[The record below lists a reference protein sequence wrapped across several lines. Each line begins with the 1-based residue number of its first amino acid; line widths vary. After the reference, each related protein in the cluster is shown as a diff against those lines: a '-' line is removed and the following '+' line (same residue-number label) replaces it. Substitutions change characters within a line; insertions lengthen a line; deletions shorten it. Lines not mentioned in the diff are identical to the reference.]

1 MTTNNNLPM
10 THKKVNGN
18 VSLYICLAAM
28 GLFCIPA
35 GQRAHAAD
43 AESISASSA
52 YQQQR
57 ITVHGKVLDASGQ
70 PVPGASVIE
79 AGTTNGVNT
88 GIDGAFSITVRS
100 GASLEVSCIGYETVK
115 VSASANMSVT
125 LREDSEFLDEVVVV
139 GFGTQKKVNMTGSVS
154 AVDVDKAFGSKPIT
168 DVSKGLQG
176 VVPGLSISY
185 STNDLNASPTMKIR
199 GTGSINGDNSPLIL
213 LDGVEVPDLSFVNP
227 DNIKSIS
234 VLKEAASSSI
244 YGSRAA
250 WGVVLITSKDGSAVK
265 DRVSITYSNNFSWNQ
280 PIGLPKYITD
290 KEGIL
295 AQLEEG
301 IIAQKNVDGNRIE
314 AFGMFYDTI
323 GAGISR
329 WFDNYSGNLSNPVYK
344 YGEDYEFIDGTPYYY
359 RVSDPNKEIFKTS
372 FSQTHNLT
380 INGNAGKTNYNISLG
395 YNKNDGTLKAAKK
408 NDVKRYNVNISTNT
422 QVKKWLNI
430 GTKVMYVEKE
440 FEYPYG
446 YEASNGAMGL
456 LYYSMRFPT
465 FFPFGISDGSKLA
478 DGTYANAKAATG
490 EGLYFRHGNAYVAN
504 ESICSSKDQYLTL
517 GGNIKI
523 NIAPGLSFYGDYTR
537 GRYNY
542 ENRTMRQPY
551 YVANWSFPS
560 RAAVT
565 TQNFVERTFV
575 SKIMNTYNAY
585 FDYVIDIH
593 KQHNFAVKVGA
604 NAEDL
609 RYDNQS
615 VKVTGVQNPDMPTLN
630 LTDGKN
636 EGIVNESLRH
646 RATAGFFG
654 RINYNYKEKYL
665 LEVNGRYD
673 GSSSF
678 RAGKQWA
685 FFSSA
690 SAGYRIS
697 EENFWQ
703 NIKPYVPTLK
713 IRASYGSVGNQAL
726 SSWYPYISTM
736 STKDVSWV
744 GTDMNKVSTT
754 STPAAINADM
764 TWEKIRTLDL
774 GFDAGFFNN
783 ELNVSFD
790 WYQRRNIG
798 MLVAGNE
805 IIRYAGIETA
815 PLENGGNLK
824 TNGWELQIDYNHS
837 FNKDLAVYGTFT
849 LSDAKSEITK
859 WNNTTGALNGWYK
872 GKQIGEIW
880 GFTTDRYFNSS
891 DLDADGNLK
900 SSIPDQSYLQNGSFR
915 FGAGDIKYK
924 DLDDNGKIDTGNG
937 TIDNHG
943 DLKRIGNQLPRY
955 EYSLRLGAMFKGID
969 FEILFQGV
977 GKRDMWTTSSL
988 FIPHAAGAQM
998 NIFENQLD
1006 YWTEDNQNA
1015 KFPRPYVNGT
1025 FGSLSGLPGNSGIN
1039 NFAPQ
1044 TKYLNNLAYLRIKN
1058 LTVGYTI
1065 PQKLT
1070 RKLYVEKLRFYFSAQ
1085 NLFTF
1090 DHIDGVMDPECTGGW
1105 SSTFTNGIDMTYA
1118 GRAMPFNRQWTCGLQ
1133 ITF

>member
-1 MTTNNNLPM
+1 MI
-10 THKKVNGN
+10 HEKKNGN
-18 VSLYICLAAM
+18 VKLYICLAAALCAYLPTGVNM
-28 GLFCIPA
+28 YA
-35 GQRAHAAD
+35 ARA
-43 AESISASSA
+43 EKPSASNV
-52 YQQQR
+52 YQWTR
-57 ITVHGKVLDASGQ
+57 ILVSGRILDSSGQ

-79 AGTTNGVNT
+79 KGTTNGVNT
-88 GIDGAFSITVRS
+88 DIDGKFTISVKS
-100 GASLEVSCIGYETVK
+100 GASLEVSCIGYETISVA
-115 VSASANMSVT
+115 ASENMSVT
-125 LREDSEFLDEVVVV
+125 LKEDTQFLDEVVVV
-139 GFGTQKKVNMTGSVS
+139 GFGTQKKVNMTGSVA

-176 VVPGLSISY
+176 VVPGLSITYNS
-185 STNDLNASPTMKIR
+185 NDLNASPTMKIR
-199 GTGSINGDNSPLIL
+199 GTGSINGDNTPLIL

-234 VLKEAASSSI
+234 VLKDAASASI

-265 DRVSITYSNNFSWNQ
+265 DKVSITYSNNFSWNQ

-290 KEGIL
+290 KEGVL

-301 IIAQKNVDGNRIE
+301 MLAQKNVDGSRIE
-314 AFGMFYDTI
+314 AFGMYYDTI
-323 GAGISR
+323 GKGITT
-329 WFDNYSGNLSNPVYK
+329 WFDKYSGNLSNPVYK
-344 YGEDYEFIDGTPYYY
+344 YGEDYEFIEGTPYYY

-372 FSQTHNLT
+372 FSQTHNLSV
-380 INGNAGKTNYNISLG
+380 NGNTGKTNYNIGLG
-395 YNKNDGTLKAAKK
+395 YTMNDGTLKAAKK
-408 NDVKRYNVNISTNT
+408 NDVKRYNLNLSTNT
-422 QVKKWLNI
+422 QVKNWLNI

-440 FEYPYG
+440 YEYPYG
-446 YEASNGAMGL
+446 YSQSKGATGL
-456 LYYSMRFPT
+456 LYYVMRFPT

-478 DGTYANAKAATG
+478 DGTYASDSAATG

-517 GGNIKI
+517 GGNVRI
-523 NIAPGLSFYGDYTR
+523 NLAPGLSFYGDYTR

-542 ENRTMRQPY
+542 ENRSMRQPY
-551 YVANWSFPS
+551 YVANWSFPKK
-560 RAAVT
+560 AAVT
-565 TQNFVERTFV
+565 TNDFLERTYV
-575 SKIMNTYNAY
+575 SKITNTYNAY
-585 FDYVIDIH
+585 FDYLFDIQ
-593 KQHNFAVKVGA
+593 KQHNFAIKVGA

-615 VKVTGVQNPDMPTLN
+615 VKVNGVQDVEHPTLN

-636 EGIVNESLRH
+636 EGIVDESLRH

-665 LEVNGRYD
+665 LELNGRYD

-678 RAGKQWA
+678 RTGKQWA

-697 EENFWQ
+697 EEKFWT

-713 IRASYGSVGNQAL
+713 VRASYGSVGNQAL
-726 SSWYPYISTM
+726 ESWYPYISTM
-736 STKDVSWV
+736 ATETVSWI
-744 GTDMNKVSTT
+744 GTDMNQVSTT
-754 STPAAINADM
+754 TTPSAVNPDM
-764 TWEKIRTLDL
+764 TWEKIRTLDI

-783 ELNVSFD
+783 ELNVTFD
-790 WYQRRNIG
+790 WYQRRNVG

-805 IIRYAGIETA
+805 IVRYAGIAVA
-815 PLENGGNLK
+815 PLENGGDMK

-837 FNKDLAVYGTFT
+837 FNKDFAIYGTFT

-859 WNNTTGALNGWYK
+859 WNNTTGALNSWYK
-872 GKQIGEIW
+872 GKKLGEIW
-880 GFTTDRYFNSS
+880 GFETDRYFNSS
-891 DLDADGNLK
+891 DVNPDGTLK
-900 SSIPDQSYLQNGSFR
+900 TGTPDQSYLQNGSFR

-924 DLDDNGKIDTGNG
+924 DLNKDGKIDTGKG
-937 TIDNHG
+937 TIDDHG

-955 EYSLRLGAMFKGID
+955 EYSLRVGAMLKGFD
-969 FEILFQGV
+969 VEVLLQGV
-977 GKRDMWTTSSL
+977 GKRDMWSTSSL

-1006 YWTEDNQNA
+1006 YWTESNQNA
-1015 KFPRPYVNGT
+1015 RFPRPYINGA
-1025 FGSLSGLPGNSGIN
+1025 FGSLSGLPGNSGCN

-1044 TKYLNNLAYLRIKN
+1044 TKYLNNLAYLRVKN
-1058 LTVGYTI
+1058 FTVGYTL
-1065 PQKLT
+1065 PQNLT
-1070 RKLYVEKLRFYFSAQ
+1070 RKIFVEKLRFYFSAQ

-1090 DHIDGVMDPECTGGW
+1090 DHIDGVMDPECTGG
-1105 SSTFTNGIDMTYA
+1105 SSKSYTNGMDMTMA
-1118 GRAMPFNRQWTCGLQ
+1118 GRAMPFNRQWSCGLQ

>member
-1 MTTNNNLPM
+1 MI
-10 THKKVNGN
+10 HEKKNGN
-18 VSLYICLAAM
+18 VKLYICLAAALCAYLPTGVSM
-28 GLFCIPA
+28 YA
-35 GQRAHAAD
+35 ARA
-43 AESISASSA
+43 EKPSASNV
-52 YQQQR
+52 YQQTR
-57 ITVHGKVLDASGQ
+57 ILVSGRILDSSGQ

-79 AGTTNGVNT
+79 KGTTNGVNT
-88 GIDGAFSITVRS
+88 DIDGKFTISVKS
-100 GASLEVSCIGYETVK
+100 GSSLEVSCIGYETVS
-115 VSASANMSVT
+115 VAASENMSVT
-125 LREDSEFLDEVVVV
+125 LKEDTQFLDEVVVV
-139 GFGTQKKVNMTGSVS
+139 GFGTQKKVNMTGSVA

-176 VVPGLSISY
+176 VVPGLSITYNS
-185 STNDLNASPTMKIR
+185 NDLNASPTMKIR
-199 GTGSINGDNSPLIL
+199 GTGSINGDNTPLIL

-234 VLKEAASSSI
+234 VLKDAASASI

-265 DRVSITYSNNFSWNQ
+265 DKVSITYSNNFSWNQ

-290 KEGIL
+290 KEGVL

-301 IIAQKNVDGNRIE
+301 MLAQKNVDGSRIE
-314 AFGMFYDTI
+314 AFGMYYDTI
-323 GAGISR
+323 GKGITT
-329 WFDNYSGNLSNPVYK
+329 WFDKYSGNLSNPVYK
-344 YGEDYEFIDGTPYYY
+344 YGEDYEFIEGTPYYY

-372 FSQTHNLT
+372 FSQTHNLSV
-380 INGNAGKTNYNISLG
+380 NGNTGKTNYNIGLG
-395 YNKNDGTLKAAKK
+395 YTMNDGTLKAAKK
-408 NDVKRYNVNISTNT
+408 NDVKRYNLNLSTNT
-422 QVKKWLNI
+422 QVKNWLNI

-440 FEYPYG
+440 YEYPYG
-446 YEASNGAMGL
+446 YSQSKGATGL
-456 LYYSMRFPT
+456 LYYVMRFPT

-478 DGTYANAKAATG
+478 DGTYASDSAATG

-517 GGNIKI
+517 GGNVRI
-523 NIAPGLSFYGDYTR
+523 NLAPGLSFYGDYTR

-542 ENRTMRQPY
+542 ENRSMRQPY
-551 YVANWSFPS
+551 YVANWSFPKK
-560 RAAVT
+560 AAVT
-565 TQNFVERTFV
+565 TNDFLERTYV
-575 SKIMNTYNAY
+575 SKITNTYNAY
-585 FDYVIDIH
+585 FDYLFDIQ
-593 KQHNFAVKVGA
+593 KQHNFAIKVGA

-615 VKVTGVQNPDMPTLN
+615 VKVNGVQDVEHPTLN

-636 EGIVNESLRH
+636 EGIVDESLRH

-665 LEVNGRYD
+665 LELNGRYD

-678 RAGKQWA
+678 RTGKQWA

-697 EENFWQ
+697 EEKFWT

-713 IRASYGSVGNQAL
+713 VRASYGSVGNQAL
-726 SSWYPYISTM
+726 ESWYPYISTM
-736 STKDVSWV
+736 ATETVSWI
-744 GTDMNKVSTT
+744 GTDMNQVSTT
-754 STPAAINADM
+754 TTPSAVNPDM
-764 TWEKIRTLDL
+764 TWEKIRTLDI

-783 ELNVSFD
+783 ELNVTFD
-790 WYQRRNIG
+790 WYQRRNVG

-805 IIRYAGIETA
+805 IVRYAGIAVA
-815 PLENGGNLK
+815 PLENGGDMK
-824 TNGWELQIDYNHS
+824 TNGWELQIDYNHA
-837 FNKDLAVYGTFT
+837 FNKDFAIYGTFT

-859 WNNTTGALNGWYK
+859 WNNTTGALNSWYK
-872 GKQIGEIW
+872 GKKLGEIW
-880 GFTTDRYFNSS
+880 GFETDRYFNSS
-891 DLDADGNLK
+891 DVNPDGTLK
-900 SSIPDQSYLQNGSFR
+900 TGTPDQSYLQNGSFR

-924 DLDDNGKIDTGNG
+924 DLNKDGKIDTGKG
-937 TIDNHG
+937 TIDDHG

-955 EYSLRLGAMFKGID
+955 EYSLRVGAMLKGFD
-969 FEILFQGV
+969 VEVLLQGV
-977 GKRDMWTTSSL
+977 GKRDMWSTSSL

-1006 YWTEDNQNA
+1006 YWTESNQNA
-1015 KFPRPYVNGT
+1015 RFPRPYINGA
-1025 FGSLSGLPGNSGIN
+1025 FGSLSGLPGNSGCN

-1058 LTVGYTI
+1058 FTVGYTL
-1065 PQKLT
+1065 PQNLT
-1070 RKLYVEKLRFYFSAQ
+1070 RKIFVEKLRFYFSAQ

-1090 DHIDGVMDPECTGGW
+1090 DHIDGVMDPECTGG
-1105 SSTFTNGIDMTYA
+1105 SSKSYTNGMDMTMA
-1118 GRAMPFNRQWTCGLQ
+1118 GRAMPFNRQWSCGLQ

>member
-1 MTTNNNLPM
+1 MI
-10 THKKVNGN
+10 HEKKNGN
-18 VSLYICLAAM
+18 VKLYICLAAALCAYLPTGVSM
-28 GLFCIPA
+28 YA
-35 GQRAHAAD
+35 ARA
-43 AESISASSA
+43 EKPSASNV
-52 YQQQR
+52 YQQTR
-57 ITVHGKVLDASGQ
+57 ILVSGRILDSSGQ

-79 AGTTNGVNT
+79 KGTTNGVNT
-88 GIDGAFSITVRS
+88 DIDGKFSISVKS
-100 GASLEVSCIGYETVK
+100 GASLEVSCIGYETVS
-115 VSASANMSVT
+115 VAASENMSVT
-125 LREDSEFLDEVVVV
+125 LKEDTQFLDEVVVV
-139 GFGTQKKVNMTGSVS
+139 GFGTQKKVNMTGSVA

-176 VVPGLSISY
+176 VVPGLSITY
-185 STNDLNASPTMKIR
+185 NNNDLNASPTMKIR
-199 GTGSINGDNSPLIL
+199 GTGSINGDNTPLIL

-234 VLKEAASSSI
+234 VLKDAASASI

-265 DRVSITYSNNFSWNQ
+265 DKVSITYSNNFSWNQ

-290 KEGIL
+290 KEGVL

-301 IIAQKNVDGNRIE
+301 MLAQKNVDGSRIE
-314 AFGMFYDTI
+314 AFGMYYDTI
-323 GAGISR
+323 GKGITT
-329 WFDNYSGNLSNPVYK
+329 WFDKYSGNLSNPVYK
-344 YGEDYEFIDGTPYYY
+344 YGEDYEFIEGTPYYY

-372 FSQTHNLT
+372 FSQTHNLSV
-380 INGNAGKTNYNISLG
+380 NGNTGKTNYNIGLG
-395 YNKNDGTLKAAKK
+395 YTMNDGTLKAAKK
-408 NDVKRYNVNISTNT
+408 NDVKRYNLNLSTNT
-422 QVKKWLNI
+422 QVKNWLNI

-440 FEYPYG
+440 YEYPYG
-446 YEASNGAMGL
+446 YSQSKGATGL
-456 LYYSMRFPT
+456 LYYVMRFPT

-478 DGTYANAKAATG
+478 DGTYASDSAATG

-517 GGNIKI
+517 GGNVRI
-523 NIAPGLSFYGDYTR
+523 NLAPGLSFYGDYTR

-542 ENRTMRQPY
+542 ENRSMRQPY
-551 YVANWSFPS
+551 YVANWSFPKK
-560 RAAVT
+560 AAVT
-565 TQNFVERTFV
+565 TNDFLERTYV
-575 SKIMNTYNAY
+575 SKITNTYNAY
-585 FDYVIDIH
+585 FDYLFDIQ
-593 KQHNFAVKVGA
+593 KQHNFAIKVGA

-615 VKVTGVQNPDMPTLN
+615 VKVNGVQDVEHPTLN

-636 EGIVNESLRH
+636 EGIVDESLRH

-665 LEVNGRYD
+665 LELNGRYD

-678 RAGKQWA
+678 RTGKQWA

-697 EENFWQ
+697 EEKFWT

-713 IRASYGSVGNQAL
+713 VRASYGSVGNQAL
-726 SSWYPYISTM
+726 ESWYPYISTM
-736 STKDVSWV
+736 ATETVSWI
-744 GTDMNKVSTT
+744 GTDMNQVSTT
-754 STPAAINADM
+754 TTPSAVNPDM
-764 TWEKIRTLDL
+764 TWEKIRTLDI

-783 ELNVSFD
+783 ELNVTFD
-790 WYQRRNIG
+790 WYQRRNVG

-805 IIRYAGIETA
+805 IVRYAGIAVA
-815 PLENGGNLK
+815 PLENGGDMK

-837 FNKDLAVYGTFT
+837 FNKDFAIYGTFT

-859 WNNTTGALNGWYK
+859 WNNTTGALNSWYK
-872 GKQIGEIW
+872 GKKLGEIW
-880 GFTTDRYFNSS
+880 GFETDRYFNSS
-891 DLDADGNLK
+891 DVNPDGTLK
-900 SSIPDQSYLQNGSFR
+900 TGTPDQSYLQNGSFR

-924 DLDDNGKIDTGNG
+924 DLNKDGMIDTGKG
-937 TIDNHG
+937 TIDDHG

-955 EYSLRLGAMFKGID
+955 EYSLRVGAMLKGFD
-969 FEILFQGV
+969 VEVLLQGV
-977 GKRDMWTTSSL
+977 GKRDMWSTSSL

-1006 YWTEDNQNA
+1006 YWTESNQNA
-1015 KFPRPYVNGT
+1015 RFPRPYINGA
-1025 FGSLSGLPGNSGIN
+1025 FGSLSGLPGNSGCN

-1044 TKYLNNLAYLRIKN
+1044 TKYLNNLAYLRVKN
-1058 LTVGYTI
+1058 FTVGYTL
-1065 PQKLT
+1065 PQNLT
-1070 RKLYVEKLRFYFSAQ
+1070 RKIFVEKLRFYFSAQ

-1090 DHIDGVMDPECTGGW
+1090 DHIDGVMDPECTGG
-1105 SSTFTNGIDMTYA
+1105 SSKSYTNGMDMTMA
-1118 GRAMPFNRQWTCGLQ
+1118 GRAMPFNRQWSCGLQ

>member
-1 MTTNNNLPM
+1 MI
-10 THKKVNGN
+10 HEKKNGN
-18 VSLYICLAAM
+18 VKLYICLAAALCAYLPTGVNM
-28 GLFCIPA
+28 YA
-35 GQRAHAAD
+35 ARA
-43 AESISASSA
+43 EKPSASNV
-52 YQQQR
+52 YQQTR
-57 ITVHGKVLDASGQ
+57 ILVSGRILDSSGQ

-79 AGTTNGVNT
+79 KGTTNGVNT
-88 GIDGAFSITVRS
+88 DIDGKFTISVKS
-100 GASLEVSCIGYETVK
+100 GASLEVSCIGYETVS
-115 VSASANMSVT
+115 VAASENMSVT
-125 LREDSEFLDEVVVV
+125 LKEDTQFLDEVVVV
-139 GFGTQKKVNMTGSVS
+139 GFGTQKKVNMTGSVA

-176 VVPGLSISY
+176 VVPGLSITYNS
-185 STNDLNASPTMKIR
+185 NDLNASPTMKIR
-199 GTGSINGDNSPLIL
+199 GTGSINGDNTPLIL

-234 VLKEAASSSI
+234 VLKDAASASI

-265 DRVSITYSNNFSWNQ
+265 DKVSITYSNNFSWNQ

-290 KEGIL
+290 KEGVL

-301 IIAQKNVDGNRIE
+301 MLAQKNVDGSRIE
-314 AFGMFYDTI
+314 AFGMYYDTI
-323 GAGISR
+323 GKGITT
-329 WFDNYSGNLSNPVYK
+329 WFDKYSGNLSNPVYK
-344 YGEDYEFIDGTPYYY
+344 YGEDYEFIEGTPYYY

-372 FSQTHNLT
+372 FSQTHNLSV
-380 INGNAGKTNYNISLG
+380 NGNTGKTNYNIGLG
-395 YNKNDGTLKAAKK
+395 YTMNDGTLKAAKK
-408 NDVKRYNVNISTNT
+408 NDVKRYNLNLSTNT
-422 QVKKWLNI
+422 QVKNWLNI

-440 FEYPYG
+440 YEYPYG
-446 YEASNGAMGL
+446 YSQSKGATGL
-456 LYYSMRFPT
+456 LYYVMRFPT

-478 DGTYANAKAATG
+478 DGTYASDSAATG

-517 GGNIKI
+517 GGNVRI
-523 NIAPGLSFYGDYTR
+523 NLAPGLSFYGDYTR

-542 ENRTMRQPY
+542 ENRSMRQPY
-551 YVANWSFPS
+551 YVANWSFPKK
-560 RAAVT
+560 AAVIT
-565 TQNFVERTFV
+565 NDFLERTYV
-575 SKIMNTYNAY
+575 SKITNTYNAY
-585 FDYVIDIH
+585 FDYLFDIQ
-593 KQHNFAVKVGA
+593 KQHNFAIKVGA

-615 VKVTGVQNPDMPTLN
+615 VKVNGVQDVEHPTLN

-636 EGIVNESLRH
+636 EGIVDESLRH

-665 LEVNGRYD
+665 LELNGRYD

-678 RAGKQWA
+678 RTGKQWA

-697 EENFWQ
+697 EEKFWT

-713 IRASYGSVGNQAL
+713 VRASYGSVGNQAL
-726 SSWYPYISTM
+726 ESWYPYISTM
-736 STKDVSWV
+736 ATETVSWI
-744 GTDMNKVSTT
+744 GTDMNQVSTT
-754 STPAAINADM
+754 TTPSAVNPDM
-764 TWEKIRTLDL
+764 TWEKIRTLDI

-783 ELNVSFD
+783 ELNVTFD
-790 WYQRRNIG
+790 WYQRRNVG

-805 IIRYAGIETA
+805 IVRYAGIAVA
-815 PLENGGNLK
+815 PLENGGDMK
-824 TNGWELQIDYNHS
+824 TNGWELQIDYNHA
-837 FNKDLAVYGTFT
+837 FNKDFAIYGTFT

-859 WNNTTGALNGWYK
+859 WNNTTGALNSWYK
-872 GKQIGEIW
+872 GKKLGEIW
-880 GFTTDRYFNSS
+880 GFETDRYFNSS
-891 DLDADGNLK
+891 DVNPDGTLK
-900 SSIPDQSYLQNGSFR
+900 TGTPDQSYLQNGSFR

-924 DLDDNGKIDTGNG
+924 DLNKDGKIDTGKG
-937 TIDNHG
+937 TIDDHG

-955 EYSLRLGAMFKGID
+955 EYSLRVGAMLKGFD
-969 FEILFQGV
+969 VEVLLQGV
-977 GKRDMWTTSSL
+977 GKRDMWSTSSL

-1006 YWTEDNQNA
+1006 YWTESNQNA
-1015 KFPRPYVNGT
+1015 RFPRPYINGA
-1025 FGSLSGLPGNSGIN
+1025 FGSLSGLPGNSGCN

-1058 LTVGYTI
+1058 FTVGYTL
-1065 PQKLT
+1065 PQNLT
-1070 RKLYVEKLRFYFSAQ
+1070 RKIFVEKLRFYFSAQ

-1090 DHIDGVMDPECTGGW
+1090 DHIDGVMDPECTGG
-1105 SSTFTNGIDMTYA
+1105 SSKSYTNGMDMTMA
-1118 GRAMPFNRQWTCGLQ
+1118 GRAMPFNRQWSCGLQ

>member
-1 MTTNNNLPM
+1 MI
-10 THKKVNGN
+10 HEKKNGN
-18 VSLYICLAAM
+18 VKLYICLAAALCAYLPTGVNM
-28 GLFCIPA
+28 YA
-35 GQRAHAAD
+35 ARA
-43 AESISASSA
+43 EKPSASNV
-52 YQQQR
+52 YQQTR
-57 ITVHGKVLDASGQ
+57 ILVSGRILDSSGQ

-79 AGTTNGVNT
+79 KGTTNGVNT
-88 GIDGAFSITVRS
+88 DIDGKFTISVKS
-100 GASLEVSCIGYETVK
+100 GASLEVSCIGYETVS
-115 VSASANMSVT
+115 VAASENLSVT
-125 LREDSEFLDEVVVV
+125 LREDTQFLDEVVVV
-139 GFGTQKKVNMTGSVS
+139 GFGTQKKVNMTGSVA

-176 VVPGLSISY
+176 VVPGLSITYNS
-185 STNDLNASPTMKIR
+185 NDLNASPTMKIR
-199 GTGSINGDNSPLIL
+199 GTGSINGDNTPLIL

-234 VLKEAASSSI
+234 VLKDAASASI

-265 DRVSITYSNNFSWNQ
+265 DKVSITYSNNFSWNQ

-290 KEGIL
+290 KEGVL

-301 IIAQKNVDGNRIE
+301 MLAQKNVDGSRIE
-314 AFGMFYDTI
+314 AFGMYYDTI
-323 GAGISR
+323 GKGITT
-329 WFDNYSGNLSNPVYK
+329 WFDKYSGNLSNPVYK
-344 YGEDYEFIDGTPYYY
+344 YGEDYEFIEGTPYYY

-372 FSQTHNLT
+372 FSQTHNLSV
-380 INGNAGKTNYNISLG
+380 NGNTGKTNYNIGLG
-395 YNKNDGTLKAAKK
+395 YTMNDGTLKAAKK
-408 NDVKRYNVNISTNT
+408 NDVKRYNLNLSTNT

-440 FEYPYG
+440 YEYPYG
-446 YEASNGAMGL
+446 YSQSKGATGL
-456 LYYSMRFPT
+456 LYYVMRFPT

-478 DGTYANAKAATG
+478 DGTYASDSAATG

-517 GGNIKI
+517 GGNVRI
-523 NIAPGLSFYGDYTR
+523 NLAPGLSFYGDYTR

-542 ENRTMRQPY
+542 ENRSMRQPY
-551 YVANWSFPS
+551 YVANWSFPKK
-560 RAAVT
+560 AAVT
-565 TQNFVERTFV
+565 TNDFLERTYV
-575 SKIMNTYNAY
+575 SKITNTYNAY
-585 FDYVIDIH
+585 FDYLFDIQ
-593 KQHNFAVKVGA
+593 KQHNFAIKVGA

-615 VKVTGVQNPDMPTLN
+615 VKVNGVQDVEHPTLN

-636 EGIVNESLRH
+636 EGIVDESLRH

-665 LEVNGRYD
+665 LELNGRYD

-678 RAGKQWA
+678 RTGKQWA

-697 EENFWQ
+697 EEKFWT

-713 IRASYGSVGNQAL
+713 VRASYGSVGNQAL
-726 SSWYPYISTM
+726 ESWYPYISTM
-736 STKDVSWV
+736 ATETVSWI
-744 GTDMNKVSTT
+744 GTDMNQVSTT
-754 STPAAINADM
+754 TTPSAVNPDM
-764 TWEKIRTLDL
+764 TWEKIRTLDI

-783 ELNVSFD
+783 ELNVTFD
-790 WYQRRNIG
+790 WYQRRNVG

-805 IIRYAGIETA
+805 IVRYAGIAVA
-815 PLENGGNLK
+815 PLENGGDMK
-824 TNGWELQIDYNHS
+824 TNGWELQIDYNHA
-837 FNKDLAVYGTFT
+837 FNKDFAIYGTFT

-859 WNNTTGALNGWYK
+859 WNNTTGALNSWYK
-872 GKQIGEIW
+872 GKKLGEIW
-880 GFTTDRYFNSS
+880 GFETDRYFNSS
-891 DLDADGNLK
+891 DVNQDGTLK
-900 SSIPDQSYLQNGSFR
+900 TGTPDQSYLQNGSFR

-924 DLDDNGKIDTGNG
+924 DLNKDGKIDTGKG
-937 TIDNHG
+937 TIDDHG

-955 EYSLRLGAMFKGID
+955 EYSLRVGAMLKGFD
-969 FEILFQGV
+969 VEVLLQGV
-977 GKRDMWTTSSL
+977 GKRDMWSTSSL

-1006 YWTEDNQNA
+1006 YWTESNQNA
-1015 KFPRPYVNGT
+1015 RFPRPYINGA
-1025 FGSLSGLPGNSGIN
+1025 FGSLSGLPGNSGCN

-1044 TKYLNNLAYLRIKN
+1044 TKYLNNLAYLRVKN
-1058 LTVGYTI
+1058 FTVGYTL
-1065 PQKLT
+1065 PQNLT
-1070 RKLYVEKLRFYFSAQ
+1070 RKIFVEKLRFYFSAQ

-1090 DHIDGVMDPECTGGW
+1090 DHIDGVMDPECTGG
-1105 SSTFTNGIDMTYA
+1105 SSKSYTNGMDMTMA
-1118 GRAMPFNRQWTCGLQ
+1118 GRAMPFNRQWSCGLQ